1 MMKPDTPKG
10 GYCPPAVEEITLT
23 AECLNKQSPQAQR
36 ENYTL
41 IDLFAE
47 PEP

>member
-1 MMKPDTPKG
+1 MMKPDTLKG
-10 GYCPPAVEEITLT
+10 RYSPPAVEEISFT
-23 AECLNKQSPQAQR
+23 AECLNTQSPQAQR

-47 PEP
+47 P